1 MPLGQKPQRFKD
13 DWIKFGGLGAEVM
26 ASVLLGALG
35 GYGLD
40 RLLNTR
46 PWFLI
51 VGFILGAAAGFRT
64 LFRLLDHDGEKKKG

>member
-1 MPLGQKPQRFKD
+1 M
-13 DWIKFGGLGAEVM
+13 M
-26 ASVLLGALG
+26 ASVLVGTLA

-51 VGFILGAAAGFRT
+51 VGFILGAVAGFRT
-64 LFRLLDHDGEKKKG
+64 LFRLLNQDGEKKG